1 MAKTKQSKK
10 KTKTK
15 TRSKTTITTK
25 IDREATR
32 RKILAERFL
41 SERILEAVKDEIAEL
56 AEVLETV
63 PVLREMND
71 VVQDIYR
78 SSSTALESR
87 RSNLYVHLH
96 NDPVGWTALRHFN
109 VLLHDQLS
117 QPGKEFAKETFYPT
131 RNIDDAIGA
140 IIRAVRWRLYRL
152 EALIEVMKKQKPRQ

>member
-15 TRSKTTITTK
+15 TK

-32 RKILAERFL
+32 RKILAERLL
-41 SERILEAVKDEIAEL
+41 SERILKAVKREIADL
-56 AEVLETV
+56 AKVLKTV

-78 SSSTALESR
+78 SSSTPLESR
-87 RSNLYVHLH
+87 RSNLYVHFH
-96 NDPVGWTALRHFN
+96 DDPVGWTALRHFN

-117 QPGKEFAKETFYPT
+117 QPGKEFAKERFYPT
-131 RNIDDAIGA
+131 RDIDDAIGE

>member
-10 KTKTK
+10 KTKPK
-15 TRSKTTITTK
+15 TRPRTTSK
-25 IDREATR
+25 IDREAAR

-41 SERILEAVKDEIAEL
+41 SERILEAVKDEIADL
-56 AEVLETV
+56 AEVLKTL

-87 RSNLYVHLH
+87 RSNLYVHLD
-96 NDPVGWTALRHFN
+96 NDPVGWTALRHFD
-109 VLLHDQLS
+109 VLLHDRLS
-117 QPGKEFAKETFYPT
+117 QPGKELAEETFYPT

>member
-10 KTKTK
+10 KT
-15 TRSKTTITTK
+15 TTN

-41 SERILEAVKDEIAEL
+41 SERILTAVKDEIADL
-56 AEVLETV
+56 AEVLKTV

-78 SSSTALESR
+78 SSSTPLESR

-117 QPGKEFAKETFYPT
+117 RPGKELAKNMYYIT
-131 RNIDDAIGA
+131 RGIDDGIGE

>member
-10 KTKTK
+10 KTQSKRKTK
-15 TRSKTTITTK
+15 TTTK
-25 IDREATR
+25 IDREAAR

-41 SERILEAVKDEIAEL
+41 SARILRAVKQEIADL

-78 SSSTALESR
+78 SSSTPLESR

-96 NDPVGWTALRHFN
+96 NDSVGWTALRHFN

-117 QPGKEFAKETFYPT
+117 KPGKEFAKNTYYVT
-131 RNIDDAIGA
+131 RGIDNGIRD

-152 EALIEVMKKQKPRQ
+152 EAFIELMKERRPRE